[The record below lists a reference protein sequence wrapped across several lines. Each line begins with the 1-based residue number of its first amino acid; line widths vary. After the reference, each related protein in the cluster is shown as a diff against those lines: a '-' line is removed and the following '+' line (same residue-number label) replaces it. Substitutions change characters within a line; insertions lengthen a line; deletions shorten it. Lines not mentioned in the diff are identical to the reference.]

1 MPAVELPEDEQISAV
16 RCTRAQYFRHEIA
29 LVLSRMESG
38 QDRKISLRKQARE
51 MGIPESTLRYWIQH
65 LQGHALEPEAL
76 AFFVSPAGVRFL
88 HRQMTAQILVFGL
101 MGGCGPSQQ
110 RFFLQMIGLNSL
122 VACSDT
128 TLRTQMRRLQDAVVS
143 WGECTRSELA
153 KTMPLRNV
161 SLGVDE
167 TFFAKMVL
175 VGMDVSAG
183 FILLEKYSERRD
195 AQTWQ
200 KAVESGKEGLKINV
214 VQVVGDQAK
223 ALCALARDRLGVA
236 KIEDLWHGQNAIT
249 RGTAGA
255 LVAKEEA
262 ARRELAKASEERE
275 HVTKSKEEYLRQ
287 PGRGHPP
294 NWSARETHAQKRV
307 DAADSALTSATQHRD
322 SLRQAVCELGNV
334 LHPVDLKTGELQNA
348 GKVEKELK
356 GAFDKMDQVI
366 QDAGLGER
374 SQAAVNKAR
383 RLIPSW
389 VASIKHWH
397 EMVEANFSDLVLP
410 AETLMLLKLVLIPLL
425 YVNRIIGQANDTV
438 KIKALQVIQKQLRAK
453 LLDPQG
459 LWRTLPT
466 DLRRTLQAV
475 AQDCVDLFQR
485 STGCVEGRNGV
496 LSLHQHQMRGLNP
509 KLLASLTVIHNFVIV
524 RSDGSTAAM
533 RFFGRE
539 PDQPLFE
546 HLCQVLPPPARPRK
560 RARQP
565 KEDILGVGSA

>member
-1 MPAVELPEDEQISAV
+1 MPAVELPEGEQISAV
-16 RCTRAQYFRHEIA
+16 RCTRAQYSRHEIA

-51 MGIPESTLRYWIQH
+51 MDIPESTLRYWIQH

-128 TLRTQMRRLQDAVVS
+128 TLRTQMRRLQDAVVD
-143 WGECTRSELA
+143 WGKDARSELA
-153 KTMPLRNV
+153 KTMSLRNV

-356 GAFDKMDQVI
+356 GAFDKMDQVV

-475 AQDCVDLFQR
+475 SVDAKRQIPEATQD
-485 STGCVEGRNGV
+485 
-496 LSLHQHQMRGLNP
+496 
-509 KLLASLTVIHNFVIV
+509 
-524 RSDGSTAAM
+524 
-533 RFFGRE
+533 
-539 PDQPLFE
+539 
-546 HLCQVLPPPARPRK
+546 
-560 RARQP
+560 RQ
-565 KEDILGVGSA
+565 I